1 LKYLYN
7 YFIRSDKVYTFN
19 GMYYKENSQHSL
31 NSQLSSKSTESL
43 QLRSEGGGCSF
54 DEDVDILNSINSNQC
69 RSRRVS
75 FDHEIN
81 VLVHPYDWNDPET
94 MV

>member
-1 LKYLYN
+1 M
-7 YFIRSDKVYTFN
+7 YTFN

-31 NSQLSSKSTESL
+31 TSQLSSKSTESL

-54 DEDVDILNSINSNQC
+54 DEDVDLLHNINGIESG
-69 RSRRVS
+69 SRRIS
-75 FDHEIN
+75 FDSETS
-81 VLVHPYDWNDPET
+81 VLVQPYDWNDPET

>member
-1 LKYLYN
+1 
-7 YFIRSDKVYTFN
+7 
-19 GMYYKENSQHSL
+19 MYYKENSQHSL
-31 NSQLSSKSTESL
+31 TSQLSSKSTESL

-54 DEDVDILNSINSNQC
+54 DEDIDLLHNVNSIQSE
-69 RSRRVS
+69 SRRVS
-75 FDHEIN
+75 FDSNTN

>member
-1 LKYLYN
+1 M
-7 YFIRSDKVYTFN
+7 YTFN

-31 NSQLSSKSTESL
+31 TSQLSSKSTESL

-54 DEDVDILNSINSNQC
+54 DEDIDLLHSINTIQSG
-69 RSRRVS
+69 SRRVS
-75 FDHEIN
+75 FDSDVS

>member
-1 LKYLYN
+1 
-7 YFIRSDKVYTFN
+7 
-19 GMYYKENSQHSL
+19 MYYKENSQHSL
-31 NSQLSSKSTESL
+31 TSQLSSKSTESL

-54 DEDVDILNSINSNQC
+54 DEDIDLLRGINNIQS

-75 FDHEIN
+75 FDSDISILGHS
-81 VLVHPYDWNDPET
+81 YDWNDPET

>member
-1 LKYLYN
+1 M
-7 YFIRSDKVYTFN
+7 YTFN

-31 NSQLSSKSTESL
+31 TSQLSSKSTESL

-54 DEDVDILNSINSNQC
+54 DEDIDLLRGINTIQSG
-69 RSRRVS
+69 SRRVS
-75 FDHEIN
+75 FDSDIN
-81 VLVHPYDWNDPET
+81 ILGHPYDWNDPET

>member
-1 LKYLYN
+1 MYQIHLLY
-7 YFIRSDKVYTFN
+7 RSDKVYTFN

-31 NSQLSSKSTESL
+31 TSQLSSKSTESL

-54 DEDVDILNSINSNQC
+54 DEEIDTHHSINSTQSV
-69 RSRRVS
+69 SRRVS
-75 FDHEIN
+75 FDNDISI
-81 VLVHPYDWNDPET
+81 LVHPYDWNDPET

>member
-1 LKYLYN
+1 M
-7 YFIRSDKVYTFN
+7 F
-19 GMYYKENSQHSL
+19 YKENSQHSL
-31 NSQLSSKSTESL
+31 TSQLSSKSTESL

-54 DEDVDILNSINSNQC
+54 DEDIGLLRGINSIQS

-75 FDHEIN
+75 FDSDISILGHS
-81 VLVHPYDWNDPET
+81 YDWNDPET